1 MCKFCTELQRKMAIV
16 FNTLYIVFPLST
28 VAVPTWF
35 DAVFHPVFR
44 VLSIPWFNKGG
55 GGVYVERIF
64 LCLLE
69 CVSPRFCFILFFLK
83 ASAAPRVNCKLCVP

>member
-55 GGVYVERIF
+55 GGGGVCGKDIF
-64 LCLLE
+64 M
-69 CVSPRFCFILFFLK
+69 PFRMCFTTFLFYSIFFEGFRG
-83 ASAAPRVNCKLCVP
+83 STCKL